1 MIKNTAISRAII
13 SIDLADYYPAEADCM
28 YIDLKDYLFKG
39 LILKEA
45 DFRAAMGAMDWT
57 LFRHKKVG
65 LFCSTDA
72 IVPMW
77 AYMVIATSLAGVAEV
92 VLFGKKE
99 DFPLVFLHEAIRN
112 IAVSEY
118 QDKRLVI
125 KGCGDK
131 TIDEQAFTLVSFK
144 LSAVAKAIS
153 YGEPCST
160 VPVYKRV
167 D

>member
-1 MIKNTAISRAII
+1 MIKNTAISRAIV
-13 SIDLADYYPAEADCM
+13 SIDLADYYPAEADVM
-28 YIDLKDYLFKG
+28 YIDLKDYLFKE
-39 LILKEA
+39 LILREA
-45 DFRAAMGAMDWT
+45 DFRAAMEAMDWEQ
-57 LFRHKKVG
+57 FRNKQVG

-77 AYMVIATSLAGVAEV
+77 AYMVIATSLAGIAKV

-99 DFPLVFLHEAIRN
+99 DFPLAFLHEAIRN
-112 IAVSEY
+112 IEVSEY

-125 KGCGDK
+125 KGCGEK
-131 TIDEQAFTLVSFK
+131 TIDEQAFTLISFK
-144 LSAVAKAIS
+144 LAVGAKAIS